1 LRKTNAL
8 CVCGFGKE
16 IKFVEGC
23 VFDMLLIDMLQ
34 DFRNISTVQ
43 TTINQQYKSL
53 AEKLEFKL
61 VHL

>member
-1 LRKTNAL
+1 L

-23 VFDMLLIDMLQ
+23 AFDILLIDMLQ
-34 DFRNISTVQ
+34 EFRNLNSVQ
-43 TTINQQYKSL
+43 LHIKQYYKSF